1 MNTTKFFSRSLNRG
15 LHCRTKRWYSVQR
28 LVAVAIV
35 LGTFLSLS
43 VLFFY
48 SVLIYHC
55 CTRTSDVIVSLT
67 TTSNRF
73 QYELPL
79 TVHSLLS
86 QTVLP
91 KEIRIYLSSAKL
103 MINQTNVTIAYL
115 KRSLVR
121 LDSST
126 AVVTLF
132 DRLVKIQLEEEDYG
146 PATKFLPILRE
157 FHGMAT
163 SQAQSQLIMV
173 CDDDHYYHPHTIGTL
188 YDYASDYKTSI
199 IGLRGWRS
207 KSETLTQ
214 PRHPFLPLFQ
224 YVRTLPG
231 VFPVTRKLPCTSSNH
246 FVYRMHIAWALSRPT
261 TRICFVRR
269 SSTRRSTSTT
279 IRHRTMFVAW
289 TTSGS
294 TGTHPNATSPVG

>member
-1 MNTTKFFSRSLNRG
+1 MNMIRCFSRSLHRG
-15 LHCRTKRWYSVQR
+15 SRCKTKRWYSAQHSVTG
-28 LVAVAIV
+28 AIA
-35 LGTFLSLS
+35 LCILLSLFS
-43 VLFFY
+43 LFFY

-67 TTSNRF
+67 TTTNRF

-91 KEIRIYLSSAKL
+91 KEIRIYLSPAKL
-103 MINQTNVTIAYL
+103 IINQTNVTLAYL
-115 KRSLVR
+115 KRSLAR
-121 LDSST
+121 LDSSAT
-126 AVVTLF
+126 VATLF
-132 DRLVKIQLEEEDYG
+132 DRLVKIQFEQEDYG

-157 FHGMAT
+157 FHGVAT

-207 KSETLTQ
+207 KSETL
-214 PRHPFLPLFQ
+214 
-224 YVRTLPG
+224 
-231 VFPVTRKLPCTSSNH
+231 
-246 FVYRMHIAWALSRPT
+246 A
-261 TRICFVRR
+261 
-269 SSTRRSTSTT
+269 
-279 IRHRTMFVAW
+279 
-289 TTSGS
+289 
-294 TGTHPNATSPVG
+294 